1 MLRSLATLTFVLPL
15 SFAVAQDEP
24 TLAAPPKPSEL
35 PQGVPTEASDPAP
48 LEPAAPPKPLIGVRE
63 RVALGLLRQFVPT
76 ERQRSFDNVVETL
89 QEVAEQV
96 DGVRGVGRTDVR
108 PSGVVQA
115 EARTRKPTR
124 RQRRVQQNG
133 QSMPRLG
140 EPVDGAVEEIEQVAG
155 RVQEDD
161 VSLNRGKPAPAK
173 VGPVQRT
180 WGPSMQG
187 ILDSDMYK
195 VDKDVQELLKR
206 LETRLGSKE
215 QLDDHGLP
223 RFQNSHPTQPTGP
236 VIRHGHADLSSNQ
249 NNAAIKKLL
258 SERDHLR
265 AMLDKARKAEAD
277 AKKLSAA
284 TKHKSHAETGHE
296 NPFRDQPGPGRN
308 EHHDHA
314 DHDHADHEHSHE
326 SDHAQKHRGHDRQDA
341 QRREHEARMRA
352 EAMRRQHLERE
363 HVMQREHEEFEHHVH
378 ELERETEI
386 HRLNVARR
394 ELHLEQSHLRA
405 ESAADPLP
413 TAIWAVDRV
422 IELYGDDAARIL
434 RELQPKIRHEV
445 VRRYVTMRLVEI
457 AEDDRE
463 AAIDPLVELILD
475 GDDRDREQRSSNN
488 GR

>member
-1 MLRSLATLTFVLPL
+1 MLRSLFTLTFVLPL
-15 SFAVAQDEP
+15 SFAVAQEEP

-35 PQGVPTEASDPAP
+35 PQEVAPVPSEAGDSAP
-48 LEPAAPPKPLIGVRE
+48 VEPAAPPKPLIGVRE
-63 RVALGLLRQFVPT
+63 RVALGLLRQFVPA

-133 QSMPRLG
+133 QPMPTLG
-140 EPVDGAVEEIEQVAG
+140 EPVDPAGKEIEQVAG
-155 RVQEDD
+155 RVQEDG
-161 VSLNRGKPAPAK
+161 VSLDREKPAPAK
-173 VGPVQRT
+173 VGPARKT
-180 WGPSMQG
+180 LGPTEAQG
-187 ILDSDMYK
+187 ILGSNMYK

-206 LETRLGSKE
+206 LESRLGPKE

-223 RFQNSHPTQPTGP
+223 RFQHSHPTQPYGP
-236 VIRHGHADLSSNQ
+236 MIRHGHPGLTTTQ

-258 SERDHLR
+258 AERDHLR
-265 AMLDKARKAEAD
+265 AMLEKARKAEAD
-277 AKKLSAA
+277 AKKLSAVA
-284 TKHKSHAETGHE
+284 KHKAQSKTGHE
-296 NPFRDQPGPGRN
+296 NPFRGQPSPDRD
-308 EHHDHA
+308 EHHDNA

-326 SDHAQKHRGHDRQDA
+326 SDHAKEQRGHDIHDA
-341 QRREHEARMRA
+341 QRREHEAHARA
-352 EAMRRQHLERE
+352 EAMRREQAQHRERA
-363 HVMQREHEEFEHHVH
+363 EFEHHMH
-378 ELERETEI
+378 ELQRGTEI
-386 HRLNVARR
+386 HRLDVARR

-413 TAIWAVDRV
+413 VAIWAVERV
-422 IELYGDDAARIL
+422 IELYGDDATHAL
-434 RELQPKIRHEV
+434 RELQPKIRNEI
-445 VRRYVTMRLVEI
+445 VRRYVTMRLAEL

-463 AAIDPLVELILD
+463 AAVGPLKQLILD
-475 GDDRDREQRSSNN
+475 GDDRGREQRSSNN